1 MLTELITKLELSE
14 RESNV
19 FIDLICSEVKCLVN
33 EWDDQTMRMPSKKRM
48 AKKELIFGIQ
58 DKWEKAQPSVT
69 KTHNR
74 ISILPP
80 ASACTLFLTKKE
92 MTYCRALFTQ
102 KLKRIKKYLEQCER
116 PYTGAAKEINE
127 YVLCTE
133 SLINRM

>member
-1 MLTELITKLELSE
+1 M
-14 RESNV
+14 
-19 FIDLICSEVKCLVN
+19 FIDFNCREVKSLDN
-33 EWDDQTMRMPSKKRM
+33 KYDEQNMRMSSKKKKK
-48 AKKELIFGIQ
+48 KKELIFGIQ